1 LKKVNLIEQCI
12 RQIKTYTNS
21 IRWINKDQGENENI
35 CLRFR
40 KQLKGKA
47 DQVWRSIDRKE
58 IINLNDWKN
67 VKSQF
72 QTQFATP
79 KIAHATK

>member
-1 LKKVNLIEQCI
+1 MKIFVSGSE
-12 RQIKTYTNS
+12 NS
-21 IRWINKDQGENENI
+21 SMEK
-35 CLRFR
+35 LRSR
-40 KQLKGKA
+40 
-47 DQVWRSIDRKE
+47 DRKE

-79 KIAHATK
+79 KITHATK